1 MPVAGRGPTPTYGGN
16 LLPVTDPILLFV
28 AADATILLLLGA
40 VGGWLPRG
48 LAGFAT
54 TGLSALGALLC
65 LPPLLSNAPASELDL
80 PIGPPDLSLHLA
92 LDPISALFLL
102 IIFLCGTAVVAFWTS
117 GESRISASWVGQRQA
132 GATGE
137 IRCITLCLAG
147 LAILLLAAD
156 AVTFAIGSAVASLG
170 MSLPDHA
177 PSPPAGASLPSG
189 APSPLAVSRADGA
202 IAPGVFLPALFLLLA
217 VCLLTPSEVAPR
229 FDIIRAAWVDSGRA
243 TTAMAMAIAATMV
256 LLRRDEPRRR
266 WVLDALAA
274 GAVSPCATYLL
285 LRVVIDLPGAMA
297 QGWWG
302 LVLLLLGGAISVLY
316 PWQAA
321 QHPDLDG
328 SVACLTRRQAG
339 LAIIGL
345 GLTLIARS
353 ADLPDAASFAL
364 AATLLLAIASGAA
377 GTLACL
383 AAQAIGH
390 EAGSWR
396 MVRLGG
402 LIRSMPIASVSLAAS
417 LLALVALPPGVGF
430 AAMWLLFQ
438 SILSAPRTGGLLT
451 QLPLALIAATLA
463 LSSALAI
470 AASVRMIGIA
480 ILSRP
485 RSVRGSAAR
494 DVGPG
499 PRQILLTL
507 SGISILLGALP
518 GVALKALVAPAISFV
533 TGTGLGGHAG
543 WATLATYAGS
553 PGYSALPVAA
563 LLALA
568 LGSVMFIVRRF
579 RQQTRLADVWN
590 DGLPASSDLPFGDP
604 HSQSAG
610 AGFLPALPA
619 IGSTAARSSTADS
632 ASPGGLNARL
642 RHLKSL
648 DGISS
653 CNLPAARI
661 GLCAILFAF
670 GALLLVLSLFD
681 GGGPHG

>member
-1 MPVAGRGPTPTYGGN
+1 
-16 LLPVTDPILLFV
+16 VTDPILLFV
-28 AADATILLLLGA
+28 AADATTLLLLGA
-40 VGGWLPRG
+40 LGGWLPRG
-48 LAGFAT
+48 VAGFAT

-65 LPPLLSNAPASELDL
+65 LPPLLSNAAASELEL
-80 PIGPPDLSLHLA
+80 PIGPPGLSLHLA

-102 IIFLCGTAVVAFWTS
+102 IVFLCGTAVAAFWTS
-117 GESRISASWVGQRQA
+117 GESRISSSRVGQLRT
-132 GATGE
+132 GATRE

-156 AVTFAIGSAVASLG
+156 AVTLAIGSAVASIG
-170 MSLPDHA
+170 MSLPNHA
-177 PSPPAGASLPSG
+177 PPPAPASLPS
-189 APSPLAVSRADGA
+189 AASSPPAIPRADGA
-202 IAPGVFLPALFLLLA
+202 TAPWVFLPGLLFLLA
-217 VCLLTPSEVAPR
+217 VCLLTPPGVAPR
-229 FDIIRAAWVDSGRA
+229 FDVIHAAWVDSGRA
-243 TTAMAMAIAATMV
+243 AAAAVIAIAATMV
-256 LLRRDEPRRR
+256 LLRRDSWRRR
-266 WVLDALAA
+266 WALDAIAA

-285 LRVVIDLPGAMA
+285 LRIVIDLPGATA

-302 LVLLLLGGAISVLY
+302 LVLLLVGGTVSVVC

-383 AAQAIGH
+383 AAHALGH

-417 LLALVALPPGVGF
+417 LLALAALPPGVGF

-438 SILSAPRTGGLLT
+438 SILSAPRTGGLVT

-470 AASVRMIGIA
+470 AASVRLIGIA

-507 SGISILLGALP
+507 TGISTLLGALP
-518 GVALKALVAPAISFV
+518 GVALRALVAPAIGVV
-533 TGTGLGGHAG
+533 TGTGLVGHAG
-543 WATLATYAGS
+543 WATLAAYAGS

-568 LGSVMFIVRRF
+568 MGSVMFIVRRF
-579 RQQTRLADVWN
+579 RRETRLADVWN
-590 DGLPASSDLPFGDP
+590 DGLPPSSDLPFGDP

-610 AGFLPALPA
+610 AGFLPTLPA
-619 IGSTAARSSTADS
+619 IGSAAARSS
-632 ASPGGLNARL
+632 PGSLSTWLGRL
-642 RHLKSL
+642 LSL
-648 DGISS
+648 DGIPLH
-653 CNLPAARI
+653 NLPAARI
-661 GLCAILFAF
+661 GLWAILLAC
-670 GALLLVLSLFD
+670 GAVLLVLSLFD

>member
-1 MPVAGRGPTPTYGGN
+1 
-16 LLPVTDPILLFV
+16 VTDPILLFV
-28 AADATILLLLGA
+28 AADATTLLLLGA
-40 VGGWLPRG
+40 LGGWLPRVVV
-48 LAGFAT
+48 GFAT

-65 LPPLLSNAPASELDL
+65 LPPLLSNAAASELAL
-80 PIGPPDLSLHLA
+80 PVGLPALSLRLA

-102 IIFLCGTAVVAFWTS
+102 IVFLCGTAVAAFWTS
-117 GESRISASWVGQRQA
+117 GESRISASWAGQLRT
-132 GATGE
+132 GATRE

-156 AVTFAIGSAVASLG
+156 AVTLAIASAVAAFG

-177 PSPPAGASLPSG
+177 PPPAGAPLPSAG
-189 APSPLAVSRADGA
+189 SSTLAVSRADGT
-202 IAPGVFLPALFLLLA
+202 IAPGVFLPGLFLLLA
-217 VCLLTPSEVAPR
+217 VSLLTPSEVAPR
-229 FDIIRAAWVDSGRA
+229 FDLIRAAWVDPGRA
-243 TTAMAMAIAATMV
+243 AAAAALAIAAAMV
-256 LLRRDEPRRR
+256 LLRRDTPRR
-266 WVLDALAA
+266 WVPDALAA
-274 GAVSPCATYLL
+274 GAISPSATYLL
-285 LRVVIDLPGAMA
+285 LRLVIDLPGATA
-297 QGWWG
+297 PEWWG
-302 LVLLLLGGAISVLY
+302 LVLLLVGGSMSVVY
-316 PWQAA
+316 PWQAT

-364 AATLLLAIASGAA
+364 AATLLLTIASGAA

-383 AAQAIGH
+383 AAHALGD
-390 EAGSWR
+390 EAGSLR

-438 SILSAPRTGGLLT
+438 SILSAPRTGGLVT
-451 QLPLALIAATLA
+451 QLPLALIAAALA

-470 AASVRMIGIA
+470 AASVRLIGIT

-507 SGISILLGALP
+507 AGISIMLGVLP
-518 GVALKALVAPAISFV
+518 GLALRALVAPAVGVV
-533 TGTGLGGHAG
+533 TGTGLAGHAG
-543 WATLATYAGS
+543 WATLAAYAGS
-553 PGYSALPVAA
+553 PGYSALPIAA

-568 LGSVMFIVRRF
+568 MGSIMFIVRRF
-579 RQQTRLADVWN
+579 RQETRLADVWN
-590 DGLPASSDLPFGDP
+590 DGLPAASDLPFGNP
-604 HSQSAG
+604 HTQSAG
-610 AGFLPALPA
+610 VGFLPTLPA
-619 IGSTAARSSTADS
+619 IGSAACSPTADS
-632 ASPGGLNARL
+632 ASPGRL
-642 RHLKSL
+642 SAPLRRFLML
-648 DGISS
+648 DSISS
-653 CNLPAARI
+653 HNLPAARI
-661 GLCAILFAF
+661 GLWAILVAF

>member
-1 MPVAGRGPTPTYGGN
+1 
-16 LLPVTDPILLFV
+16 
-28 AADATILLLLGA
+28 
-40 VGGWLPRG
+40 
-48 LAGFAT
+48 
-54 TGLSALGALLC
+54 
-65 LPPLLSNAPASELDL
+65 
-80 PIGPPDLSLHLA
+80 
-92 LDPISALFLL
+92 
-102 IIFLCGTAVVAFWTS
+102 
-117 GESRISASWVGQRQA
+117 
-132 GATGE
+132 
-137 IRCITLCLAG
+137 
-147 LAILLLAAD
+147 
-156 AVTFAIGSAVASLG
+156 
-170 MSLPDHA
+170 
-177 PSPPAGASLPSG
+177 
-189 APSPLAVSRADGA
+189 
-202 IAPGVFLPALFLLLA
+202 
-217 VCLLTPSEVAPR
+217 
-229 FDIIRAAWVDSGRA
+229 
-243 TTAMAMAIAATMV
+243 MAMAIAATMV
-256 LLRRDEPRRR
+256 LLRRDEPRRC

-579 RQQTRLADVWN
+579 RQQTKLADVWN

-653 CNLPAARI
+653 CNLPAAES
-661 GLCAILFAF
+661 GCAQFCSPSALCCSCFRSSTVADRTDEPRRVAVRRNVARHSDAAR
-670 GALLLVLSLFD
+670 GSGYGRRHGVAGCSSGRPRRTSVLLPWRDLVRLSRKTAVLPESASPVLSLAPAVGLSATICAAALVPSFTLGTALAPLAD
-681 GGGPHG
+681 GMVVASLLSLARVAATLGALDTGSALAESRPSGAARAGDHGRTRAAAVRIHPGVDGRQLQPGPHHRPAARGHVASGRRVRAFADRPAGPRLRGHLRYIDRTGAGLQRDRPGRVACSPSGCDVWCGSI

>member
-1 MPVAGRGPTPTYGGN
+1 MPIARHGPTPTHGDN
-16 LLPVTDPILLFV
+16 LSPVTDPILLFV
-28 AADATILLLLGA
+28 AADATALLLLGA
-40 VGGWLPRG
+40 FGGWLPRG
-48 LAGFAT
+48 VAGFAT

-65 LPPLLSNAPASELDL
+65 LPPLLSNAAASELEL
-80 PIGPPDLSLHLA
+80 PIGPPGMPLHLA

-102 IIFLCGTAVVAFWTS
+102 IIFLCGAAVAAFWTS
-117 GESRISASWVGQRQA
+117 GESRISASRVGQPRA
-132 GATGE
+132 GPTPE

-156 AVTFAIGSAVASLG
+156 AVTLAIGSAVASLG
-170 MSLPDHA
+170 MSLPNHA
-177 PSPPAGASLPSG
+177 APPAGAPIPS
-189 APSPLAVSRADGA
+189 AASSPLAVSRADGA
-202 IAPGVFLPALFLLLA
+202 TAPVFLPGLFLLLA
-217 VCLLTPSEVAPR
+217 VCLLTPSGVAPR
-229 FDIIRAAWVDSGRA
+229 FDVIRAAWVDSGRA
-243 TTAMAMAIAATMV
+243 AAAAAIAVTATMV
-256 LLRRDEPRRR
+256 LLRRDAPERR
-266 WVLDALAA
+266 WALDALAA
-274 GAVSPCATYLL
+274 GAVSPCAIYLL
-285 LRVVIDLPGAMA
+285 LRIVIDLPGATA

-302 LVLLLLGGAISVLY
+302 VVLLLVGGTASLVY

-328 SVACLTRRQAG
+328 SVVCLTGRQAG

-364 AATLLLAIASGAA
+364 AATLLLTIASGTA

-383 AAQAIGH
+383 AAHALGH

-402 LIRSMPIASVSLAAS
+402 LIRSMPIASASLAAS
-417 LLALVALPPGVGF
+417 LLALAALPPGAGF
-430 AAMWLLFQ
+430 TAMWLLFQ
-438 SILSAPRTGGLLT
+438 SILSAPRTGGLVT

-470 AASVRMIGIA
+470 AASVRLIGIA

-494 DVGPG
+494 EVGPG

-507 SGISILLGALP
+507 AGISILLGALP
-518 GVALKALVAPAISFV
+518 GVALRALAAPAIGVV
-533 TGTGLGGHAG
+533 TGASLAGHAG
-543 WATLATYAGS
+543 WATLAAYAGS

-568 LGSVMFIVRRF
+568 MGSVMFVVRRF
-579 RQQTRLADVWN
+579 RPETRLADVWN
-590 DGLPASSDLPFGDP
+590 DGLPASADLPFGDP
-604 HSQSAG
+604 LSQSAG
-610 AGFLPALPA
+610 AGFLPTLPA
-619 IGSTAARSSTADS
+619 IGSTAA
-632 ASPGGLNARL
+632 GLNDRL
-642 RHLKSL
+642 RRLLSL
-648 DGISS
+648 DGISPR
-653 CNLPAARI
+653 NRPAARI
-661 GLCAILFAF
+661 GLWAILVAF
-670 GALLLVLSLFD
+670 GALLFALSLFD